1 MNLIVAVSR
10 NWGIGKDNDLLF
22 NIPTDMKFFRS
33 TTLDKVVVM
42 GRKTLESFP
51 NAKPL
56 PKRTNIVL
64 SRNTDYSPEG
74 AIVCHTPAEVLAK
87 VKEFNTDDVFIIGG
101 AEIYRMMIPLCK
113 RAYIT
118 IVDAEPEADSFIPD
132 FTNLMG
138 WELVDSTAPIT
149 ENGYTFNFN
158 IFENKNPITA

>member
-22 NIPTDMKFFRS
+22 SIPTDMKFFRE
-33 TTLDKVVVM
+33 TTMGKVVVM

-64 SRNTDYSPEG
+64 SRNADYAPEG
-74 AIVCHTPAEVLAK
+74 VLVCHTPAEVLAE
-87 VKEFNTDDVFIIGG
+87 VKKYNPDDVFIIGG
-101 AEIYRMMIPLCK
+101 AEIYRMMIPFCK

-132 FTNLMG
+132 FTKLAG
-138 WELVDSTAPIT
+138 WELKDATAPIT
-149 ENGYTFNFN
+149 ENSHTFNFN
-158 IFENKNPITA
+158 IFENSTPIDA

>member
-22 NIPTDMKFFRS
+22 NIPTDMKFFREN
-33 TTLDKVVVM
+33 TMGKVVVM

-56 PKRTNIVL
+56 PKRTNIVIT
-64 SRNTDYSPEG
+64 RNPDYAPEG
-74 AIVCHTPAEVLAK
+74 AVVCHTPAEVLAE
-87 VKEFNTDDVFIIGG
+87 VKKHNTDDVFIIGG
-101 AEIYRMMIPLCK
+101 AEIYRMMIPFCK

-118 IVDAEPEADSFIPD
+118 MVDSEPEADSFIPD
-132 FTNLMG
+132 FTKLAG
-138 WELVDSTAPIT
+138 WELVDATAPIE

-158 IFENKNPITA
+158 IFENCAPIDA